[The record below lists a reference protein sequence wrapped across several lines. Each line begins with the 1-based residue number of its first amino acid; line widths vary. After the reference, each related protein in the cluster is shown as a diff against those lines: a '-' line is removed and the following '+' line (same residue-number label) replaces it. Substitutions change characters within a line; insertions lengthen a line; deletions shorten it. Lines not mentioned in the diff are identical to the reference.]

1 MISEVTTANNSID
14 LHFGN
19 WSDVRLSI
27 VKLLPRALVAFPRS
41 PIHWHEHPFAKELT
55 RLEGNDGRFR
65 GPGAGCAGTLRYLRP
80 GRGIPNAKSTVA
92 ATRQQ
97 LAPSSIKTSQIDAVV
112 KREEESCRH
121 LRDSMPLHSRFPRSL
136 FRARNPS
143 PPRSPFLLVPSF
155 ANRSRTTTLRQT
167 LPRSLVQVLVLHNQ
181 I

>member
-1 MISEVTTANNSID
+1 MK
-14 LHFGN
+14 F
-19 WSDVRLSI
+19 
-27 VKLLPRALVAFPRS
+27 LPRALVAFHRS
-41 PIHWHEHPFAKELT
+41 PIHWHEHPFAKELM

-65 GPGAGCAGTLRYLRP
+65 GPGASCAGTLRYLRP
-80 GRGIPNAKSTVA
+80 GRGIPNAKSTIAATVA

-143 PPRSPFLLVPSF
+143 SPAAHSSSYPLSWIVLVQPPCVRPFLV
-155 ANRSRTTTLRQT
+155 RSYKCLYYTIKSKRRRFLQSREPFVETTWL
-167 LPRSLVQVLVLHNQ
+167 
-181 I
+181 